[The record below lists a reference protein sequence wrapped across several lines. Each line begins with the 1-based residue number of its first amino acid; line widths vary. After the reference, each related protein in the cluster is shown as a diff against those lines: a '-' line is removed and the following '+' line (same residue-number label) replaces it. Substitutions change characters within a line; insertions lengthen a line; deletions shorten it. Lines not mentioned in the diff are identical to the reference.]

1 MDFDA
6 KKIDAMNINKPLLPA
21 SLKGGAGAVIVDPPW
36 DIQQKGN
43 YGAVKHYNLMTLE
56 QIKALPM
63 GSLCAENAHCWL
75 WVTNATMEVGF
86 KVLRAWGFEP
96 RSIFTYFKPRLGLG
110 VYLRGM
116 TEHILLGTKGKAPV
130 RVKNQ
135 GNFGVFTVQE
145 HSHKPEEF
153 YDIVERVSPGPYLE
167 LFARRP
173 RHGWAVW
180 GNEIASDVVI
190 PGFPVPQYSDALKYD
205 LLKRAECANAVSA
218 DYTTKDITKK
228 TEGA

>member
-1 MDFDA
+1 MDIDI
-6 KKIDAMNINKPLLPA
+6 KKIDAMKINKPLLPA
-21 SLKGGAGAVIVDPPW
+21 LLKGGAGAVIVDPPW
-36 DIQQKGN
+36 DIQQKGAR
-43 YGAVKHYNLMTLE
+43 GAAKHYNLMTLE
-56 QIKALPM
+56 QIKALPV

-75 WVTNATMEVGF
+75 WVTNATMEAGF

-153 YDIVERVSPGPYLE
+153 YSIVERVSPGPYLE

-173 RHGWAVW
+173 RYGWAAW
-180 GNEIASDVVI
+180 GEEITSDIAI
-190 PGFPVPQYSDALKYD
+190 PGFPVPEYSDTL
-205 LLKRAECANAVSA
+205 V
-218 DYTTKDITKK
+218 KDFQKK
-228 TEGA
+228 TEGV